1 MRVFTIAACIALGIG
16 GGCNMQDRASNE
28 APVEQN
34 ADSNVD
40 QDNTAMNERDRSDA
54 AKTPI
59 NQNENQKDIDI
70 TADIRSR
77 VVDTEMS
84 TNAHNVKI
92 ITQAGKVTLRGPVK
106 SSEEKAQI
114 DEIATKVAGK
124 GNVINELDVE

>member
-1 MRVFTIAACIALGIG
+1 
-16 GGCNMQDRASNE
+16 MQDRASNE